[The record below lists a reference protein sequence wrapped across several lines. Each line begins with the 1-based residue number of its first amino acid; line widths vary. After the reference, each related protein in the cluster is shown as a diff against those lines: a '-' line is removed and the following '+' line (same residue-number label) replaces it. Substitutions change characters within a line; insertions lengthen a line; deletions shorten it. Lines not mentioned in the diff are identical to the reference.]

1 MRFQTRQSVKF
12 PAAILARM
20 SRFVMV
26 LHMHAQF
33 AFRSEIPFVR
43 ANLAL
48 ELFLLTLVMVSQIV
62 QLQVVFSSEPFTTG
76 RTRVGLFSRV
86 RSHVEGKIVFGCET
100 LQANFTLMR
109 FVVYVFMIT

>member
-1 MRFQTRQSVKF
+1 
-12 PAAILARM
+12 
-20 SRFVMV
+20 MV
-26 LHMHAQF
+26 LRMHAQF

-48 ELFLLTLVMVSQIV
+48 EPFFLTLAMVSQLV

-76 RTRVGLFSRV
+76 SARVGPFSRV
-86 RSHVEGKIVFGCET
+86 RSHVESKIVFGCET

-109 FVVYVFMIT
+109 FIVYVFMIT